1 MGLKDITDR
10 QAVLRAIEEFDDLG
24 REGFLSKYGFGTAT
38 GYFVSAGGK
47 EYDSK
52 AIAGA
57 AHYH

>member
-38 GYFVSAGGK
+38 GYFVSAGWK